1 MTASISSF
9 LPDDIG
15 DQRYRLK
22 MDYQGALSLGNS
34 ASKDAG
40 LGGGI
45 LASAGTKYLSSTLT
59 NIDLN
64 IKTQTVSTTVNV
76 SQSASAF
83 EMAKLIN
90 VNSKHTQVQAI
101 AKTYA
106 ALDFFN
112 AYMTNINVQ
121 NGIDN
126 GRSFVLE
133 PAVNFSFDLSTTGSE
148 SASIQVEIVNSEDLL
163 TLSNKI
169 NTYSDITG
177 VTSNF
182 TSAGK
187 VEILNDDG
195 KNIHL
200 KNINFE
206 YLAGPDNT
214 KDYHL
219 DIVTYEFDGDTDNKD
234 DAIAREYG
242 VINAQGAGAPPSV
255 KLFEAGVTIV
265 GTIELASKLDFE
277 VSSNEKE
284 ITQANTGVQYSS
296 LSEVAD
302 IDVTKPLD
310 AQFAV
315 FTVDGALY
323 QVDSQRA
330 RLGAI
335 QNRLQNAINNFG
347 NIIEKSSSSR
357 SGIRDSDFA
366 LETSI
371 LTKG

>member
-1 MTASISSF
+1 
-9 LPDDIG
+9 
-15 DQRYRLK
+15 
-22 MDYQGALSLGNS
+22 
-34 ASKDAG
+34 
-40 LGGGI
+40 
-45 LASAGTKYLSSTLT
+45 
-59 NIDLN
+59 
-64 IKTQTVSTTVNV
+64 
-76 SQSASAF
+76 
-83 EMAKLIN
+83 MAKLIN

-234 DAIAREYG
+234 DVIAREYG

-255 KLFEAGVTIV
+255 KLF
-265 GTIELASKLDFE
+265 
-277 VSSNEKE
+277 
-284 ITQANTGVQYSS
+284 
-296 LSEVAD
+296 
-302 IDVTKPLD
+302 
-310 AQFAV
+310 
-315 FTVDGALY
+315 
-323 QVDSQRA
+323 
-330 RLGAI
+330 
-335 QNRLQNAINNFG
+335 
-347 NIIEKSSSSR
+347 
-357 SGIRDSDFA
+357 
-366 LETSI
+366 
-371 LTKG
+371 